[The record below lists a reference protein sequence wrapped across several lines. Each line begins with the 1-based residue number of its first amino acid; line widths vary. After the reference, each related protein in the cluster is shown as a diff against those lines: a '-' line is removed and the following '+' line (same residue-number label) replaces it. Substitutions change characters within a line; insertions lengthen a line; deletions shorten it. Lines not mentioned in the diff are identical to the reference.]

1 MSKSKAYTGIDYF
14 RCIAAFLVIA
24 IHTSPLSAYTE
35 SGDFILTRIV
45 SRVAVP
51 FFLMT
56 SGFFLISRYAYNGD
70 KLKKFIKKTAL
81 IYGISIVIYIPLNI
95 YNGYFS
101 MDNLIPNM
109 IKDILFDGTMYHL
122 WYLPAVMTGAALG
135 WVLVRKAGFRKAM
148 AITLVL
154 YGIGLF
160 GDSYYGMIDEVPLV
174 KGFYDNLFEIS
185 DYTRNG
191 IFFAPVFLVMGGMA
205 ADKAPRISLKKSLVG
220 FGISLL
226 LMLCEGMLLHRFDL
240 QRHDSMYIFLLPCM
254 YCLFSVLTYW
264 RGLEREVLR
273 TSALVIYIIHPMM
286 IVAVRLFAKLF
297 GLEALL
303 IYNSLIHYL
312 AVSIVSVVFSVIF
325 ALLLKSLRSK
335 RRTAFPSEKDRAW
348 IEINLD
354 NLRHNVKMLH
364 KAMPEH
370 CELMAVV
377 KANAYGHGIYEIA
390 VCMNQMGERAF
401 AVATI
406 DEGIKLRQ
414 YGIWG
419 EILILGY
426 TNPAR
431 AKELHRYDLTQ
442 TLIDYDY
449 ALVLSQQGYRV
460 KAHIKIDTG
469 MHRLGFDKEEVQ
481 KITEV
486 FAMKNIKVCGIYTH
500 LCASDSLDA
509 KDVCFTNMQLE
520 GFYKLLERL
529 RERGIRIPKVHI
541 QSSYGLLN
549 YPDLKCDYVRAG
561 VSLYGV
567 LSSPNDKTRLQLD
580 LRPVLSL
587 KAKVV
592 LLREVRA
599 GESVG
604 YSRGFA
610 VKRNSLIAML
620 SIGYGDGFPRN
631 LSFGKGYVLI
641 NGYQAPIVGKIC
653 MDQLAVDVTEIP
665 HVKVGMTATLIGKD
679 GNKEI
684 PAPMVAEN
692 SESITN
698 ELLGRMGQ
706 RLSIVTI

>member
-1 MSKSKAYTGIDYF
+1 MNKEKGYTGIDYF
-14 RCIAAFLVIA
+14 RCMAAFLVIA
-24 IHTSPLSAYTE
+24 IHTSPLSTYTE
-35 SGDFILTRIV
+35 SGDFLLTRIV

-56 SGFFLISRYAYNGD
+56 SGFFLISPYAYNGD
-70 KLKKFIKKTAL
+70 RLKAFIRKNAL
-81 IYGISIVIYIPLNI
+81 IYGISIIIYIPLNI
-95 YNGYFS
+95 YNEYFS
-101 MDNLIPNM
+101 MDNLMPNM

-122 WYLPAVMTGAALG
+122 WYLPAAMMGAALG
-135 WVLVRKAGFRKAM
+135 WVLVRKAGFKRAM

-154 YGIGLF
+154 YGIGLL
-160 GDSYYGMIDEVPLV
+160 GDSYYGIIDEVPLI
-174 KGFYDNLFEIS
+174 KGFYDTIFEIS

-191 IFFAPVFLVMGGMA
+191 IFFTPVFLVMGGRA
-205 ADKAPRISLKKSLVG
+205 AAKAPLSLKKSLVG
-220 FGISLL
+220 FGISFL
-226 LMLCEGMLLHRFDL
+226 LMLCEGLLLHEFDL
-240 QRHDSMYIFLLPCM
+240 QRHDSMYLFLPPCM
-254 YCLFSVLTYW
+254 YCLFSALTYW
-264 RGLEREVLR
+264 RGIRKEAFR
-273 TSALVIYIIHPMM
+273 TGALVIYIIHPMM
-286 IVAVRLFAKLF
+286 IVAVRLFARLF
-297 GLEALL
+297 GLEELL
-303 IYNSLIHYL
+303 IYNSLVHYL
-312 AVSIVSVVFSVIF
+312 AVSIAAAALSILFV
-325 ALLLKSLRSK
+325 LLLKSLQSK
-335 RRTAFPSEKDRAW
+335 RKTDFYREKDRAW
-348 IEINLD
+348 IEINLH

-377 KANAYGHGIYEIA
+377 KANAYGHGLYEIA

-414 YGIWG
+414 YGIRG
-419 EILILGY
+419 EILILGC

-442 TLIDYDY
+442 SLIDYDY
-449 ALVLSQQGYRV
+449 ALKLSQQDYKV
-460 KAHIKIDTG
+460 KVHIKIDTG

-481 KITEV
+481 KIAEV
-486 FAMKNIKVCGIYTH
+486 FAMKNMKVCGIYTH
-500 LCASDSLDA
+500 LCAADSLAEQDI
-509 KDVCFTNMQLE
+509 CFTNMQLE
-520 GFYKLLERL
+520 GFYKLLELL

-549 YPDLKCDYVRAG
+549 YPHLKCDYVRAG

-567 LSSPNDKTRLQLD
+567 LSSPNDKTRLRLD

-587 KAKVV
+587 KARVI

-599 GESVG
+599 DESVG
-604 YSRGFA
+604 YSRGFVA
-610 VKRNSLIAML
+610 KRNSLIAML

-641 NGYQAPIVGKIC
+641 NGYRAPIVGKIC

-679 GNKEI
+679 GKEEI
-684 PAPMVAEN
+684 SAPMVAEN
-692 SESITN
+692 AESITN
-698 ELLGRMGQ
+698 ELLSGMGQ